1 MMDTKSKVLAL
12 ESVSAGYGQIE
23 VLHSLSLDIYEGE
36 IVSLL
41 GANGAGKST
50 TLMCASGIHPISQGI
65 VRFCGS
71 DISAIPAHERVA
83 LGVAQ
88 VPEGRRI
95 FPRLSV
101 HDNLLLGGFLQRDPR
116 KAYETEEYIY
126 SLFPILKERRTQ
138 LGGTLSGGEQ
148 QMLAIGRALM
158 SKPKMLL
165 LDEPSMGIAPLL
177 VQKIFET
184 LVELN
189 RSGITMLLIEQN
201 AHVALK
207 ISSRAYV
214 METGRVILS
223 GKAGDLANDPRVCEA
238 YLGKQSS

>member
-1 MMDTKSKVLAL
+1 MGTDSPFLELKELRASYGKIEAL
-12 ESVSAGYGQIE
+12 HGVS
-23 VLHSLSLDIYEGE
+23 LKIYKGE

-50 TLMCASGIHPISQGI
+50 TLMCTSGIIPLSSGGVLFKGACINSL
-65 VRFCGS
+65 
-71 DISAIPAHERVA
+71 PAHDRVA
-83 LGVAQ
+83 LGLSQ

-95 FPRLSV
+95 FPKITV
-101 HDNLLLGGFLQRDPR
+101 HDNLKLGGYLQNDPQEKKR
-116 KAYETEEYIY
+116 TEEYIY
-126 SLFPILKERRTQ
+126 SLFPVLRERSHQ

-158 SKPKMLL
+158 SKPSMLL

-189 RSGITMLLIEQN
+189 RAGMTILLIEQN
-201 AHVALK
+201 AHLALK

-214 METGRVILS
+214 LETGSITLEGSSSV
-223 GKAGDLANDPRVCEA
+223 LASDPRVREA
-238 YLGKQSS
+238 YLGG

>member
-1 MMDTKSKVLAL
+1 MVNDIPFLQLRDLRASYGKIEAL
-12 ESVSAGYGQIE
+12 HGVTVTINK
-23 VLHSLSLDIYEGE
+23 GE

-50 TLMCASGIHPISQGI
+50 TLMCASGIIPITSGEVIFQGEGI
-65 VRFCGS
+65 QK
-71 DISAIPAHERVA
+71 IAAHDRVA
-83 LGVAQ
+83 LGLAQ

-95 FPRLSV
+95 FPKITV
-101 HDNLLLGGFLQRDPR
+101 HDNLKLGGYLQNDPIEKKR
-116 KAYETEEYIY
+116 TEEYIY
-126 SLFPILKERRTQ
+126 SLFPVLRERAHQ

-158 SKPKMLL
+158 SKPSMLL

-189 RSGITMLLIEQN
+189 RSGMTILLIEQN
-201 AHVALK
+201 AHLALK

-214 METGRVILS
+214 METGTITLQGPS
-223 GKAGDLANDPRVCEA
+223 SELASDPRVREA
-238 YLGKQSS
+238 YLGG